1 MVGHG
6 AKFEQKM
13 QQAIAAL
20 LSHRSIE
27 QAANEVG
34 ISATTLQ
41 RWMKEGEFEAE
52 LRKARQAA
60 FSQAIGRLQDAAGA
74 ATSTLL
80 RIMTDSN
87 TPAATRL
94 RAIEIVLEQGAKAAT
109 INDLDDRVT
118 KLERNTHSAEITWLS
133 SKPLPDTAPS
143 RAQIAAPDGGAR
155 EVDAEA
161 IE

>member
-1 MVGHG
+1 MLGHG
-6 AKFEQKM
+6 AKFQQKM

-34 ISATTLQ
+34 ISANTLQ
-41 RWMKEGEFEAE
+41 RWMKEAEFQTE
-52 LRKARQAA
+52 LQKAHRAA

-118 KLERNTHSAEITWLS
+118 KLERNAHSPEIAWLS
-133 SKPLPDTAPS
+133 SKRPPDAAPS
-143 RAQIAAPDGGAR
+143 RAQIAAPGDSAR
-155 EVDAEA
+155 VAAEA
-161 IE
+161 IA

>member
-1 MVGHG
+1 MLGHG

-13 QQAIAAL
+13 EQAIAAL
-20 LSHRSIE
+20 LSHKSIE
-27 QAANEVG
+27 EAAHEVG
-34 ISATTLQ
+34 ITSNTLQ
-41 RWMKEGEFEAE
+41 RWMKESEFQVE
-52 LRKARQAA
+52 LRKARRAA

-80 RIMTDSN
+80 RIMIDAN
-87 TPAATRL
+87 TPASTRL

-118 KLERNTHSAEITWLS
+118 KLERNAHSAEVTWLS
-133 SKPLPDTAPS
+133 STPLPGAAP
-143 RAQIAAPDGGAR
+143 AQIAAPRNAG

>member
-1 MVGHG
+1 MLGHG

-27 QAANEVG
+27 QAANEVE
-34 ISATTLQ
+34 ISSNTLQ
-41 RWMKEGEFEAE
+41 RWMKEAEFQAE
-52 LRKARQAA
+52 LRKARRAA
-60 FSQAIGRLQDAAGA
+60 FSQAIGRLQDAASA

-118 KLERNTHSAEITWLS
+118 KLERNAHSAEINWLG
-133 SKPLPDTAPS
+133 SKPLPDTAPP
-143 RAQIAAPDGGAR
+143 RAQLAAPDGGAR

>member
-34 ISATTLQ
+34 ISANTLQ
-41 RWMKEGEFEAE
+41 RWMKEAEFQAE
-52 LRKARQAA
+52 LQKARRAA

-87 TPAATRL
+87 TSAATRL
-94 RAIEIVLEQGAKAAT
+94 RAIEIVLEQGSKAAS

-118 KLERNTHSAEITWLS
+118 KLERNAHSAEITCLS
-133 SKPLPDTAPS
+133 SKPLPHAPS
-143 RAQIAAPDGGAR
+143 RAEIEAPSGSAR
-155 EVDAEA
+155 EADAEA